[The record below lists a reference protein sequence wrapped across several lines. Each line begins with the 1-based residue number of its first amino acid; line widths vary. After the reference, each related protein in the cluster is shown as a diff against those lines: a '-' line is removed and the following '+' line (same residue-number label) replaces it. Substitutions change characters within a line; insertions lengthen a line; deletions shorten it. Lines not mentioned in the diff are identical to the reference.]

1 MTTGPGTGRVSTSEA
16 YRDLASIADNLS
28 HRAPRAP
35 SFGVT
40 EERGPGG
47 VVVPLFRCEVPV
59 CDEYPTS
66 EKAFAAMLDY
76 RQRFRADVE
85 VDTLTTDLAA
95 SVDKG
100 KS

>member
-1 MTTGPGTGRVSTSEA
+1 MTTGPGTGRLSTSESA
-16 YRDLASIADNLS
+16 RGFKDIAEALAQRSA
-28 HRAPRAP
+28 RVP

-47 VVVPLFRCEVPV
+47 LVVPLFRCDIPV

-66 EKAFAAMLDY
+66 ESAFAAMLDY

-85 VDTLTTDLAA
+85 PDTLHADLQA
-95 SVDKG
+95 STE
-100 KS
+100 

>member
-1 MTTGPGTGRVSTSEA
+1 
-16 YRDLASIADNLS
+16 
-28 HRAPRAP
+28 
-35 SFGVT
+35 
-40 EERGPGG
+40 
-47 VVVPLFRCEVPV
+47 LFRCEVPV

-100 KS
+100 KT